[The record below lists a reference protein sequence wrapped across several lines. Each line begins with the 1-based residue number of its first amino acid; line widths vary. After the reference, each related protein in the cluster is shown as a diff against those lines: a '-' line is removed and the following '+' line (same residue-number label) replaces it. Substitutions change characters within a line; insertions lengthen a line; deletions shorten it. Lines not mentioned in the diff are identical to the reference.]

1 MEAGLFDMQYSAE
14 LLQPLRLSLRLT
26 LTLTLPLPLP
36 LPLIPTLTPHQVSS
50 ACSTSEG
57 GYLAGDEFSTA
68 DACLL
73 PFLWRIEQVGVGI
86 GVGIKYVRSHPYP
99 YLYPFLYRYP
109 YRYRYRYP

>member
-1 MEAGLFDMQYSAE
+1 M
-14 LLQPLRLSLRLT
+14 P
-26 LTLTLPLPLP
+26 TLPLPLP

-50 ACSTSEG
+50 ACSTSGG

-86 GVGIKYVRSHPYP
+86 GVGIKYVCPDEICRTPRAYSPSYGASSRDP
-99 YLYPFLYRYP
+99 
-109 YRYRYRYP
+109 